1 VNFLLTIEGPIM
13 IARRTLLALTVIFA
27 CVCAPARAAD
37 RITVSQYGIIVE
49 SLPWA
54 IALEE
59 GFFKQ
64 QGLDI
69 DGFVGGNGGG
79 TTIRNMMANAS
90 LPFAEVAV
98 PAAIAGVDAGLDLKF
113 IYGGVNNMGDL
124 AWLVKK
130 DSPLRSIADLKG
142 KKVAFTA
149 PRSTTEMVLRM
160 ILERQNLDKDVTI
173 APAGG
178 IGAGMTL
185 LDQGAVDAAP
195 FEEPAF
201 LPPDKYRVL
210 FRVNDYL
217 PNLVWQVGVVTA
229 DYAKAHPDVI
239 RKIVAARKAA
249 LDFMSAHPD
258 EAAKVYAKVWNS
270 TDPRFNDVLVRLI
283 KAKYWA
289 TDGFNRAGLD
299 TMLHGMTVVGALD
312 HPVDLN
318 ALIAPEFQPRRR

>member
-1 VNFLLTIEGPIM
+1 M
-13 IARRTLLALTVIFA
+13 IASRMLLALTLLAAF
-27 CVCAPARAAD
+27 VCAPVRAAD
-37 RITVSQYGIIVE
+37 RITVSQYGVIVE

-113 IYGGVNNMGDL
+113 VYGGVNNMGDL

-130 DSPLRSIADLKG
+130 DSPLHTLADLKG
-142 KKVAFTA
+142 HKVAFTA

-160 ILERQNLDKDVTI
+160 ILERAHLEKDVTI
-173 APAGG
+173 TAAGG
-178 IGAGMTL
+178 IGAGMTA
-185 LDQGAVDAAP
+185 LDAGAVDAAP

-229 DYAKAHPDVI
+229 DYAKSHPDVI

-249 LDFMSAHPD
+249 LDFMYAHPD
-258 EAAKVYAKVWNS
+258 DAAKVYAKVWNAN
-270 TDPRFNDVLVRLI
+270 DPRFNDVLARLI
-283 KAKYWA
+283 KAHYWA
-289 TDGFNRAGLD
+289 ADGFNHAGLD

-312 HPVDLN
+312 HPIDLG
-318 ALIAPEFQPRRR
+318 ALIAPEFQPKRR

>member
-1 VNFLLTIEGPIM
+1 M
-13 IARRTLLALTVIFA
+13 IARRLLLALILPLA
-27 CVCAPARAAD
+27 MLCAPVRAAD
-37 RITVSQYGIIVE
+37 RITVSQYGVIVE

-54 IALEE
+54 VALEE

-98 PAAIAGVDAGLDLKF
+98 PAAIAGIDAGLDLKF

-124 AWLVKK
+124 AWVVKK
-130 DSPLRSIADLKG
+130 DSPVRTINDLRG

-160 ILERQNLDKDVTI
+160 ILEKTKLDKDVTI
-173 APAGG
+173 AAAGG
-178 IGAGMTL
+178 IGAGMTA
-185 LDQGAVDAAP
+185 LDAGGVDAAP

-201 LPPDKYRVL
+201 LPPDKYRIV

-217 PNLVWQVGVVTA
+217 PNLVWQVGIVSA

-239 RKIVAARKAA
+239 RKIVAARKSA
-249 LDFMSAHPD
+249 LAFMSAHPD
-258 EAAKVYAKVWNS
+258 EAAKVYAKVWNGA
-270 TDPRFNDVLVRLI
+270 DPRFNDVLLRLL
-283 KAKYWA
+283 KARYWA

-299 TMLHGMTVVGALD
+299 TMLRGMTIVGALD
-312 HPVDLN
+312 HPVDVN
-318 ALIAPEFQPRRR
+318 TLIAPEFQPRR

>member
-1 VNFLLTIEGPIM
+1 M
-13 IARRTLLALTVIFA
+13 IARRSLLALTLIFA
-27 CVCAPARAAD
+27 FVCTPVRAAD

-59 GFFKQ
+59 GFFKA

-98 PAAIAGVDAGLDLKF
+98 PAAIAGVDAGLDLKL

-130 DSPLRSIADLKG
+130 DSPLHSIGDLKG

-160 ILERQNLDKDVTI
+160 ILERNNLDKDVTI
-173 APAGG
+173 AAAGG
-178 IGAGMTL
+178 IGAGMTA
-185 LDQGAVDAAP
+185 LDAGGVDAAP

-217 PNLVWQVGVVTA
+217 PNLQWQVGVVTA

-270 TDPRFNDVLVRLI
+270 TDPRFNDVLARLI

-289 TDGFNRAGLD
+289 PDGFNRAGLD
-299 TMLHGMTVVGALD
+299 TMLHGMTIVGALD